1 MNAAPRLASPVLR
14 PVERHEDLRLGMRHL
29 APVGLSEPRWLRDG
43 GDRHWE
49 LIAEALGQEGT
60 AFRDPEGH
68 AVYAA
73 FCATDL
79 QLAPVIRPLLAAR
92 VTIRSRLHAVS
103 PNALGS
109 EQQILGPDGPLGC
122 LRMISCF
129 LRHDETGSNRRLLRG
144 NLPGMAPLPPA
155 TAALDRLQATARCIA
170 RLMRRDSPTGP
181 AILRYKPVPTMDF
194 NAAGLL
200 YFPTFSKIAEMACPG
215 STPLLR
221 RQIVYLGNL
230 DPGEDISVEAMQDDG
245 TATTLLLRAKGRV
258 LAQVTTQRG
267 QVDYPTF
274 DVTKGYGGP
283 SGSPDYNSHQYRH
296 NAA

>member
-1 MNAAPRLASPVLR
+1 MNALPRLASPVLR
-14 PVERHEDLRLGMRHL
+14 PVQHPALHPVERQEDLRLGMRHL

-68 AVYAA
+68 PVYAA

-79 QLAPVIRPLLAAR
+79 QLAPVARPLLAAR
-92 VTIRSRLHAVS
+92 VTIRSRLHAVG

-109 EQQILGPDGPLGC
+109 EQQILGPDGLLGC

-144 NLPGMAPLPPA
+144 HLPGMAPLPPA
-155 TAALDRLQATARCIA
+155 TAELDRLQATARCTA
-170 RLMRRDSPTGP
+170 RNARTEAPTEP
-181 AILRYKPVPTMDF
+181 AILRYTPIAALDF

-200 YFPTFSKIAEMACPG
+200 YFPTFSKIAEMAWPDAA
-215 STPLLR
+215 PVLR
-221 RQIVYLGNL
+221 RQITYLGNL
-230 DPGEDISVEAMQDDG
+230 DPGEDILVQG
-245 TATTLLLRAKGRV
+245 HPTRLRLWSGDR
-258 LAQVTTQRG
+258 LIAQVTTQR
-267 QVDYPTF
+267 
-274 DVTKGYGGP
+274 
-283 SGSPDYNSHQYRH
+283 SP
-296 NAA
+296 